1 LKDLSEAE
9 LFKTD
14 EYVFRLPS
22 TNKVPSHFRLMKA
35 FRILLT
41 SLDLYED
48 LGGRSRSL
56 YSLRHTYATNAI
68 LNGVDFE
75 TLSVQMGAGVGMLEK
90 HYSHLK
96 PEMRAGTL
104 SGLDAKRRKEAK
116 QDENEAVQKLALQMA
131 RLAEENAILGGLLQP
146 SISLNGFFLRYLPRW
161 LARRV
166 LLGMTNLEESRG
178 DIRVKQRRIPA
189 NSAPGVNRVGSV
201 SD

>member
-1 LKDLSEAE
+1 
-9 LFKTD
+9 
-14 EYVFRLPS
+14 
-22 TNKVPSHFRLMKA
+22 MKA

-116 QDENEAVQKLALQMA
+116 QDENE
-131 RLAEENAILGGLLQP
+131 
-146 SISLNGFFLRYLPRW
+146 
-161 LARRV
+161 
-166 LLGMTNLEESRG
+166 
-178 DIRVKQRRIPA
+178 
-189 NSAPGVNRVGSV
+189 
-201 SD
+201 